1 MIILYF
7 LFERTAH
14 KINNSLKDEREREE
28 RERESQINDASLYEI
43 DDSHDIVAQGASGE
57 WRIVMF
63 VKV

>member
-14 KINNSLKDEREREE
+14 KINNSLKDERERE
-28 RERESQINDASLYEI
+28 ERESQINDASLYEI